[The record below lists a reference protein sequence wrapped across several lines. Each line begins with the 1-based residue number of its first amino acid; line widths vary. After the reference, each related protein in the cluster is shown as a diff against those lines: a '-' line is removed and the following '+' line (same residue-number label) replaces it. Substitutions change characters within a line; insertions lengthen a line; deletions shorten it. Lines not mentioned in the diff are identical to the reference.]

1 MSAGAQERTPKASP
15 SPIDFSLWLRTEAC
29 RQSRKID
36 ALHRRAG
43 PPART
48 SYLEIRQRR
57 PTECYCRQFLFFRSF
72 YGSSEPGMPLNDHSI
87 PSNPLRPLS
96 LFIIPPDEQPLK
108 RWVPRA
114 PSPRVQWHGAQGQ
127 PGPKKHGTLGEI
139 EFQRSLPESRASSV
153 PAAAGVATRRLEK
166 RKKRS
171 SPAVD
176 QHPDHRFASASDR
189 PSKSSARST
198 LSLTM
203 SSSVSGRW

>member
-1 MSAGAQERTPKASP
+1 MSADAQERTPKAGP

-57 PTECYCRQFLFFRSF
+57 PTECYCRQFWFFRSF

-96 LFIIPPDEQPLK
+96 PFIIPPDEQPLARESCPMQDDPETRTAGRGHTAGACESPGSVLNVS
-108 RWVPRA
+108 RWSR
-114 PSPRVQWHGAQGQ
+114 GANSW
-127 PGPKKHGTLGEI
+127 L
-139 EFQRSLPESRASSV
+139 
-153 PAAAGVATRRLEK
+153 PAAASALPAPTAS
-166 RKKRS
+166 RS
-171 SPAVD
+171 TAL
-176 QHPDHRFASASDR
+176 
-189 PSKSSARST
+189 SSAPYRRTST
-198 LSLTM
+198 C
-203 SSSVSGRW
+203 G

>member
-1 MSAGAQERTPKASP
+1 MSAGAQERTPKAGP

-57 PTECYCRQFLFFRSF
+57 PTECCCRQFLFFRSF

-96 LFIIPPDEQPLK
+96 LFIIPPDEQPLNGGFPCTK
-108 RWVPRA
+108 STSPVARRPRA
-114 PSPRVQWHGAQGQ
+114 ARTEEARDSGRDRV
-127 PGPKKHGTLGEI
+127 
-139 EFQRSLPESRASSV
+139 SN
-153 PAAAGVATRRLEK
+153 VATRRPDK

-171 SPAVD
+171 SPAVG
-176 QHPDHRFASASDR
+176 QHPVHRFASASDR

>member
-1 MSAGAQERTPKASP
+1 MSAGAQERTPKAGP

-96 LFIIPPDEQPLK
+96 LFIIPPDEQPLNGGFACAK
-108 RWVPRA
+108 ST
-114 PSPRVQWHGAQGQ
+114 SPVARRPGAARTEEARDSGRDRV
-127 PGPKKHGTLGEI
+127 
-139 EFQRSLPESRASSV
+139 SN
-153 PAAAGVATRRLEK
+153 VATRRPDK

-171 SPAVD
+171 SPAVG
-176 QHPDHRFASASDR
+176 QHPGHRFASASDR